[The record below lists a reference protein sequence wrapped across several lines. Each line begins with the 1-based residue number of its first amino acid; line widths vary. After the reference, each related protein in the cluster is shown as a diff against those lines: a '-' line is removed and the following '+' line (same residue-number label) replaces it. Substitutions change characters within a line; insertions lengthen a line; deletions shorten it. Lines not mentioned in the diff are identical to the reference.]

1 MLYMNILTW
10 DPDKRDAVIERVKK
24 IGLQHEGIKVIGTW
38 VDVAVGRAFQLCDI
52 PRDIDP
58 KLSLKANFAWND
70 LVRIE
75 DVPVMD
81 AMEMLKLLQSM
92 K

>member
-10 DPDKRDAVIERVKK
+10 APDKRDAVVGRVNK

-38 VDVAVGRAFQLCDI
+38 VDVNGGRGFQLSEE
-52 PRDIDP
+52 PADP
-58 KLSLKANFAWND
+58 KFSLKANLAWND
-70 LVRIE
+70 LLHIE
-75 DVPVMD
+75 TVPVMK
-81 AMEMLKLLQSM
+81 AEEFLSLLESM

>member
-24 IGLQHEGIKVIGTW
+24 IGLEHEGMKVLGSW
-38 VDVAVGRAFQLCDI
+38 ADVDGWRCFQLSDV
-52 PRDIDP
+52 PRDMDP
-58 KLSLKANFAWND
+58 ALSMKANFTWND
-70 LVRIE
+70 IMKIE
-75 DVPVMD
+75 SVPVMD
-81 AMEMLKLLQSM
+81 AAELIKVLDSI